1 MSVRVVV
8 ADDQTLVRAGFRRLV
23 DSAPDLEVGGEA
35 VDGAEAHAL
44 TMPLVTTSSGAKF
57 GKTEAGAVWLDADRT
72 SPYAF
77 YQFWLGTED
86 ADAGRYLRY
95 YTLLSREEIESLD
108 AETASAPER
117 RTAQQALARDVTR
130 RVHGE
135 AALAAAEQVSTFFF
149 GGLEAAALSEDALAV
164 LRAEAPFAEVER
176 DALVSETDPARF
188 DAFKLLV
195 ASGLAASNGAAK
207 RLLEQG
213 GVSVNKRKL
222 AAADRHMPAS
232 DVLLRG
238 GHVVV
243 GKGKRDYALLR
254 VRN

>member
-1 MSVRVVV
+1 MARREPHVALRVLPV
-8 ADDQTLVRAGFRRLV
+8 L
-23 DSAPDLEVGGEA
+23 
-35 VDGAEAHAL
+35 
-44 TMPLVTTSSGAKF
+44 
-57 GKTEAGAVWLDADRT
+57 
-72 SPYAF
+72 
-77 YQFWLGTED
+77 LGTED
-86 ADAGRYLRY
+86 GDVGRYLRY

-108 AETASAPER
+108 AETSTAPER
-117 RTAQQALARDVTR
+117 RAAQQALARDVTR
-130 RVHGE
+130 RVHGG

-149 GGLEAAALSEDALAV
+149 GGLEASALSEDALAV
-164 LRAEAPFAEVER
+164 LRAEAPFAEVTR
-176 DALVSETDPARF
+176 ATLASETDPARF

-222 AAADRHMPAS
+222 AAADRHIAAS

-254 VRN
+254 VSD